1 MDCCCP
7 ICCEKFNQSTKKA
20 IECPGC
26 QRGVCRNCIQ
36 KYLLE
41 TMTDPH
47 CMFTECRAVWP
58 IFFLRQSLP
67 KSFIQKEFQP
77 HRANMLFQRQLSLIP
92 QTMPFIECNNQLYQA
107 EEEVEKA
114 SRAVMEAVSHEQ
126 SMKER
131 VIQYRHRL
139 RQIRNHLIGGQN
151 NDNVPFLLEEQQNK
165 RYQRPCPV
173 EDCRAYL
180 HPQTGKC
187 DACLNRICLKCNHIL
202 PKEETHVCKEEDVL
216 QWKALMENTKPCP
229 GCKTWIYKVSGCNQ
243 MWCSQCHTPFSWD
256 TGRIERGP
264 IHNPEYYE
272 WMFGDRREAPIPL
285 ENQQHEWV
293 NFENEPVPLMVLRD
307 ALGECVPH
315 RPEQTFTQDKI
326 VKWEKY
332 VIRSHRFLNHLF
344 DITLPS
350 MVDKI
355 GNVERF
361 KWDCLSIRTDYI
373 RKKLSENDFKR
384 ILQRYEKAH
393 LKAREYEQIIETL
406 VQTWIYHFTRFCF
419 QNNRHPSISLYDI
432 YQQLRESL
440 NIANEKVGKLNQ
452 TYQSN
457 LSELSI
463 YSS

>member
-1 MDCCCP
+1 MDCP

-20 IECPGC
+20 VQCSGC
-26 QRGVCRNCIQ
+26 QRGVCRKCIQ

-41 TMTDPH
+41 TMTEPH
-47 CMFTECRAVWP
+47 CMFTECRAVWS
-58 IFFLRQSLP
+58 ILFIRQSLP
-67 KSFIQKEFQP
+67 KSFIQKEYQS
-77 HRANMLFQRQLSLIP
+77 HRTNMLFQRQLSLIP
-92 QTMPFIECNNQLYQA
+92 QTMPIIECQNQIYQA

-114 SRAVMEAVSHEQ
+114 GRAVIEAISHEQ

-131 VIQYRHRL
+131 VLEYSHRWRQL
-139 RQIRNHLIGGQN
+139 RNNLIGGPN
-151 NDNVPFLLEEQQNK
+151 KEQQQIK

-187 DACLNRICLKCNHIL
+187 DACSNTICLKCNL
-202 PKEETHVCKEEDVL
+202 VLSKEEIAHVCKEEDVL

-272 WMFGDRREAPIPL
+272 WMFGERREAPILL
-285 ENQQHEWV
+285 ENQQHGLE

-307 ALGECVPH
+307 TLGECVPH
-315 RPEQTFTQDKI
+315 RPDQTFTQDKI

-332 VIRSHRFLNHLF
+332 VIRAHRFLNHLF
-344 DITLPS
+344 DVTLPS
-350 MVDKI
+350 MGNKI
-355 GNVERF
+355 GNVQRF
-361 KWDCLSIRTDYI
+361 KDECLYLRTNFI
-373 RKKLSENDFKR
+373 RKKLSEKEFKR
-384 ILQRYEKAH
+384 DLQRYEKAH
-393 LKAREYEQIIETL
+393 FKARDYEQIVETL
-406 VQTWIYHFTRFCF
+406 VQTWIYHFTQFCF
-419 QNNRHPSISLYDI
+419 QDYRHASISLYDI
-432 YQQLRESL
+432 YQQLRETL
-440 NIANEKVGKLNQ
+440 DIANEKVRKLNQ
-452 TYQSN
+452 TYQSR